1 MKSLCASNDIIKKVK
16 TQPTK
21 WKKMFTNHIWKRACC
36 GLNVVFSRNL
46 YVEAVIPSVMVFA
59 VGCLLAL
66 VLDEVMRVRPPPM
79 MGLVPLSEEEES
91 RALSLLHVRLQ
102 KENSHQQIR
111 KRALTRRQLCWCLD
125 FGHPSLQN
133 CEK

>member
-66 VLDEVMRVRPPPM
+66 VLDEVMRVRPPPHD
-79 MGLVPLSEEEES
+79 GISAFIRRGREQSPLSSSCEVTERKQPS
-91 RALSLLHVRLQ
+91 ANQKKGPHQTPTLLV
-102 KENSHQQIR
+102 SWFW
-111 KRALTRRQLCWCLD
+111 T
-125 FGHPSLQN
+125 S
-133 CEK
+133 